1 MRLNAAMDTATRT
14 VVDGDGHVTG
24 YASLFGQPD
33 LGRDIVA
40 PGAFAESLRVRGA
53 AGVRML
59 FQHDPAEP
67 VGIWLAI
74 REDARGLRVAGR
86 LNPAVRRARELDAL
100 IRQGALDG
108 LSIGFRTRSAAPDRA
123 GFRHLRAVDLW
134 EISLVTFPLQPGA
147 RLDAPLGLK
156 MRDLARRIAP
166 APHTGERA

>member
-1 MRLNAAMDTATRT
+1 MRPNAAMDTA
-14 VVDGDGHVTG
+14 VDGDGHVTG

-40 PGAFAESLRVRGA
+40 PGAFAESLRARGP

-67 VGIWLAI
+67 VGIWLTI

-108 LSIGFRTRSAAPDRA
+108 LSIGFRTLRSAPDRA
-123 GFRHLRAVDLW
+123 GYRHLRAVDLW

-166 APHTGERA
+166 ASLTGDRA

>member
-1 MRLNAAMDTATRT
+1 MLPHT
-14 VVDGDGHVTG
+14 DGLVTG
-24 YASLFGQPD
+24 YASLFGRPD
-33 LGRDIVA
+33 LGRDVVA
-40 PGAFAESLRVRGA
+40 PGAFARSLRARGA

-67 VGIWLAI
+67 VGVWLDI

-108 LSIGFRTRSAAPDRA
+108 LSIGFRPVSAAPDRA
-123 GFRHLRAVDLW
+123 GYRHLRAVDLW
-134 EISLVTFPLQPGA
+134 EISLVTFPLLPGA
-147 RLDAPLGLK
+147 RLDRPLGLK

-166 APHTGERA
+166 ASLTGERA

>member
-1 MRLNAAMDTATRT
+1 MALHT
-14 VVDGDGHVTG
+14 DGTITG
-24 YASLFGQPD
+24 YASLFGRPD

-40 PGAFAESLRVRGA
+40 PGAFAESLRARGP

-67 VGIWLAI
+67 VGIWLTI

-108 LSIGFRTRSAAPDRA
+108 LSIGFRTLRSAPDRA
-123 GFRHLRAVDLW
+123 GYRHLRAVDLW

-166 APHTGERA
+166 ASLTGDRA